1 MLSTQT
7 KFCLT
12 ARQEMPQ
19 RVEELLETYK
29 RLWWDCPTSLP
40 ELGAEY
46 SLHQQLEN
54 EKLLDHQI
62 NVFENT
68 LNHPPQ
74 NQAESLAARQLLSD
88 SFFEFTSAVFD
99 FDPHQSAAIR
109 AYGFEDILL
118 EFARLARNFDPE
130 ISIDD
135 IYQAGR
141 NLWSM
146 NFVQIL
152 LGLPVRMTPSLFA
165 YSMLYPY
172 TDNYLDNPAISEK
185 DKHSFY
191 QSFRRRLSGKPVS
204 PNNQLEEKI
213 YNLVNMVEG
222 EYDRIRYPHVYES
235 LLAIHQAQGRSV
247 RLLQGDLSPYE
258 VDVLGICFEK
268 GGTSVLADGYLVAGD
283 LTLPQQELMFAYG
296 TLTQLVDDLEDAQSD
311 LQAGLMTVYSQTAR
325 HWKLD
330 SVTARTLRFGE
341 RAVQIL
347 KAGSPPDQKD
357 LMDVIQKSV
366 TPVLI
371 LAAAGQNRYFSR
383 GFIAELQRHF
393 PLRFSTL
400 EKKRKRLYRYRREI
414 NILANTF
421 IANPSK

>member
-383 GFIAELQRHF
+383 DFIAELQRHF